1 MKHVKILMLTVPV
14 FLLAPLLA
22 HAQSDMDK
30 DNSSVINS
38 SVILDMTQLAQN
50 QVITPGCEG
59 KQLEEPCSLSTPGGE
74 AMLGMCTRSPDGN
87 GELIC
92 MPSF

>member
-22 HAQSDMDK
+22 HAQPDMAK
-30 DNSSVINS
+30 DNL

-59 KQLEEPCSLSTPGGE
+59 KQLNDSCSVTLEGATYVNGQCIS
-74 AMLGMCTRSPDGN
+74 SPDGS